1 MYAIVSLW
9 FCVKTPQYLT
19 GGVALL
25 DFRMRSLIARP
36 NSANLDVWIL
46 IATNKVTESFCG
58 NFPDSTLQLTSYRYL
73 TSDKKLFDHSD
84 FKSTITRSGWNLRLS
99 VRNMGK
105 SAAMHRRFLFGRRSR
120 MTTVASSSKSTP
132 FKIWSMIAAAAGT
145 PFLRS
150 WLCPKEEKALS
161 FSWV

>member
-105 SAAMHRRFLFGRRSR
+105 SAAMHRRDSCSGEDPGWQQLHLLQSQHLL
-120 MTTVASSSKSTP
+120 KSGQ
-132 FKIWSMIAAAAGT
+132 WSQQ
-145 PFLRS
+145 L
-150 WLCPKEEKALS
+150 LVHLS
-161 FSWV
+161 